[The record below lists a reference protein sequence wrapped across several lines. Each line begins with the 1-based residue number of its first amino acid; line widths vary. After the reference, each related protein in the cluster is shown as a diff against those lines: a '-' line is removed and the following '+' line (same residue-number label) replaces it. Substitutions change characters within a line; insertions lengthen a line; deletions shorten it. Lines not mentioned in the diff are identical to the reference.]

1 MEDAPARVARWLEE
15 TGAPVERQ
23 GERGW
28 SVAVPCSKRGE
39 IGVALMLRERTL
51 ELRAFV
57 MRAPDRN
64 HREVWERLL
73 RKNLSTRD
81 WRFGTDAPGD
91 VWLAAD
97 APLEALDGPSLDGLL
112 GALSAVVDETYEGIV
127 RTGFDVPEGTEF
139 RPPPPPP
146 PPEDGA

>member
-1 MEDAPARVARWLEE
+1 MDDAPARVARWLEE

-39 IGVALMLRERTL
+39 IGVALVLRERTL

-64 HREVWERLL
+64 RREVWERLL
-73 RKNLSTRD
+73 RKKLSTRA

-97 APLEALDGPSLDGLL
+97 APLEALDGPYVDGLL
-112 GALSAVVDETYEGIV
+112 GALSAVVDETYEGMV

-146 PPEDGA
+146 GVSAA